1 MQLRYYASVVRH
13 WLWLLLLGTSIC
25 ACATFIISS
34 HLSPTYQAS
43 TLLQV
48 NGTGTTDSSSV
59 FANQALAV
67 SYALLITSN
76 DVLTQVAQQVP
87 NTDLPTLQANV
98 SASPEESTQII
109 QIRANAHSAMQATQ
123 IANTVAQVFIALQ
136 VKKTMAPL
144 QNQSSQLSN
153 LLATQRAQV
162 DSDEAQLNVLQT
174 DNAGTDALTRQRN
187 KLDDDQAS
195 YNATLM
201 NYQQM
206 QLQILATA
214 NVISQVQVA
223 TPPTSPISPHVT
235 LNTLVA
241 ALLGLLLSLTLALV
255 LDWLDTSIKTVEDVI
270 HLTSLVPLGSIAR
283 ATRSPLVPG
292 MVVTAIADEAM
303 ERDFIAIGT
312 ALCKTAQEQGPC
324 ALLVTG
330 TQSGVGTTLTATYL
344 ALTLAQMGQRVLLV
358 DADIRQPLLH
368 ELFLRQNMKGLVN
381 SLSEVYHFR
390 QEVVQSWC
398 DQWLTHI
405 PNLWL
410 LPAGP
415 PSSHPPTILRSQ
427 ELSLLLSWLLG
438 EQAAP
443 PMLDFILF
451 DTPALKDHAD
461 TLALASVVS
470 ATLLVIEAGK
480 EREEAL
486 MAAEET
492 LRRIGAPILGVI
504 INQQTTRHHSSIY
517 ARNAYIQRKATSAIT
532 SESVNAT
539 ASVTPTLSSTQPSR
553 PPMTVDTPPTE
564 LQSVGS
570 RLFSRERDR
579 SSAISAF
586 SIIQPFRN
594 MATPSPIQSVRSK
607 QFIRR

>member
-1 MQLRYYASVVRH
+1 MQLRYYASVMRH

-25 ACATFIISS
+25 ACVTFIISS
-34 HLSPTYQAS
+34 QLLPTYQAS
-43 TLLQV
+43 TLIQV
-48 NGTGTTDSSSV
+48 NGTGMTDSGSV

-87 NTDLPTLQANV
+87 GASLSALQANV
-98 SASPEESTQII
+98 SAAPEESTQII
-109 QIRANAHSAMQATQ
+109 QIRANAHSAQQAAQ

-136 VKKTMAPL
+136 IKKILAPL
-144 QNQSSQLSN
+144 QNQSNQLSN
-153 LLATQRAQV
+153 LMMTQRAQV
-162 DSDEAQLNVLQT
+162 DSDAVQLNTLQT
-174 DNAGTDALTRQRN
+174 SNVGVDALARQRN
-187 KLDDDQAS
+187 KLNNDQAT
-195 YNATLM
+195 YNATLT
-201 NYQQM
+201 NYQQV
-206 QLQILATA
+206 QLQILDTT

-235 LNTLVA
+235 LNTLTA

-255 LDWLDTSIKTVEDVI
+255 LDWLDTSIKTLEDVT
-270 HLTSLVPLGSIAR
+270 HLTSLVPLGSIVR
-283 ATRSPLVPG
+283 STRPQLVPG
-292 MVVTAIADEAM
+292 MVVTTIADEIM
-303 ERDFIAIGT
+303 ERDFITIGT
-312 ALCKTAQEQGPC
+312 TLCKIAQEQGPR
-324 ALLVTG
+324 AFLVTA
-330 TQSGVGTTLTATYL
+330 TQSGVGTTLTTTYL
-344 ALTLAQMGQRVLLV
+344 ALTLAQMGKRVLLI
-358 DADIRQPLLH
+358 DASIRQPLLH

-381 SLSEVYHFR
+381 SLPEVYYFR
-390 QEVVQSWC
+390 AEIVQAWR

-438 EQAAP
+438 QQAALP
-443 PMLDFILF
+443 TLDFILF
-451 DTPALKDHAD
+451 DAPALKDHAD
-461 TLALASVVS
+461 TLALASVVP

-480 EREEAL
+480 ECEEVV

-492 LRRIGAPILGVI
+492 LRRVGAPILGVI
-504 INQQTTRHHSSIY
+504 LNRQTARHHSSIY
-517 ARNAYIQRKATSAIT
+517 ARNAYMQRKTSLLAAN
-532 SESVNAT
+532 ESVMPGP
-539 ASVTPTLSSTQPSR
+539 VTPAALASR
-553 PPMTVDTPPTE
+553 AAMTIDTPPTE

-579 SSAISAF
+579 SSATSAF
-586 SIIQPFRN
+586 SIIQPFQPFKN
-594 MATPSPIQSVRSK
+594 MAAPSAVQSVRSK